1 MARDFVPLVNTTLKG
16 RYVAEQEIGR
26 GGSAL
31 IFRARDPGGRIVA
44 LKVLRPELLVSVEA
58 DRFLREIRLAST
70 LQHPHIA
77 PLLDSGS
84 VEWVIYYVMAYIE
97 GPTLRQA
104 LAEKSPFDVSRAVT
118 IGVDLLGAIEHA
130 HARGIVHRDVKPD
143 NIVLSNDRGSVLL
156 DFGIARAMEASG
168 GDALTAAG
176 IAIGTVSYMSPEQ
189 VLGVR
194 TPDPRSD
201 LYSLGCV
208 LYECLTGTPPFTHA
222 ADPIVMQMHV
232 RDAPR
237 TLRERRPEV
246 SPALEAAIMRAL
258 AKRPEDRWGSAT
270 EMRQA
275 IEGAVGR

>member
-1 MARDFVPLVNTTLKG
+1 MPRDFVGLVNTTLKG
-16 RYVAEQEIGR
+16 RYTAEQEIGR

-104 LAEKSPFDVSRAVT
+104 LAERSPLDIAQATR
-118 IGVDLLGAIEHA
+118 IGLDLLGALDHA
-130 HARGIVHRDVKPD
+130 HAHGIVHRDVKPD
-143 NIVLSNDRGSVLL
+143 NIVLSPERGAVLL

-168 GDALTAAG
+168 ESLTAAG

-189 VLGVR
+189 VMGVR
-194 TPDPRSD
+194 SPDPRSD
-201 LYSLGCV
+201 IYALGCV

-222 ADPIVMQMHV
+222 SDPVVMQMHV
-232 RDAPR
+232 RDVPR
-237 TLRERRPEV
+237 PVRDRRAEVPE
-246 SPALEAAIMRAL
+246 ALDAVIMRAL
-258 AKRPEDRWGSAT
+258 AKRPEERWASAE
-270 EMRQA
+270 EMREA
-275 IEGAVGR
+275 VEKAVGR

>member
-1 MARDFVPLVNTTLKG
+1 MPRDFVGLVNTTLKG

-31 IFRARDPGGRIVA
+31 IFRAREPGGRTVA

-70 LQHPHIA
+70 LEHPHIA

-104 LAEKSPFDVSRAVT
+104 LAQRSPMEIAEAVK
-118 IGVDLLGAIEHA
+118 IGMELLDAIEHA
-130 HARGIVHRDVKPD
+130 HARGVVHRDVKPD
-143 NIVLSNDRGSVLL
+143 NIVLSSDRGAVLL

-176 IAIGTVSYMSPEQ
+176 IAIGTVTYMSPEQ

-194 TPDPRSD
+194 EPDPRSD
-201 LYSLGCV
+201 VYALGCV
-208 LYECLTGTPPFTHA
+208 LYECLTGAPPFAHA
-222 ADPIVMQMHV
+222 ADPVVMQMHV

-237 TLRERRPEV
+237 PLRDRRADIP
-246 SPALEAAIMRAL
+246 PALDAAIIRAL
-258 AKRPEDRWGSAT
+258 AKRPEERWPSAAA
-270 EMRQA
+270 MREE
-275 IEGAVGR
+275 IGRAVGR

>member
-1 MARDFVPLVNTTLKG
+1 MPRDFVGLVNTTLKG
-16 RYVAEQEIGR
+16 RYTAEQEIGR

-104 LAEKSPFDVSRAVT
+104 LAERSPLDIPQATRISL
-118 IGVDLLGAIEHA
+118 DLLGALDHA

-143 NIVLSNDRGSVLL
+143 NIVLSPEQGAVLL

-168 GDALTAAG
+168 ESLTAAG

-189 VLGVR
+189 VMGVR
-194 TPDPRSD
+194 SPDPRSD
-201 LYSLGCV
+201 IYALGCV

-222 ADPIVMQMHV
+222 SDPVVMQMHV
-232 RDAPR
+232 RDVPR
-237 TLRERRPEV
+237 KVRDRRAEVPE
-246 SPALEAAIMRAL
+246 ALDAVIMRAL
-258 AKRPEDRWGSAT
+258 AKRPEERWASAE
-270 EMRQA
+270 EMRGA
-275 IEGAVGR
+275 VEKAVGR

>member
-1 MARDFVPLVNTTLKG
+1 MARDFVGLVNTTLRG
-16 RYVAEQEIGR
+16 RYTAEQEIGR

-31 IFRARDPGGRIVA
+31 IFRARDPGGSVVA

-70 LQHPHIA
+70 LRHPNIA

-104 LAEKSPFDVSRAVT
+104 LAERSPLEIPQAVK
-118 IGVDLLGAIEHA
+118 IGTDLLGALEHA
-130 HARGIVHRDVKPD
+130 HAHGIVHRDVKPD
-143 NIVLSNDRGSVLL
+143 NIVLSSEKGAVLL

-168 GDALTAAG
+168 ESLTAAG

-189 VLGVR
+189 VMGVR
-194 TPDPRSD
+194 APDPRSD
-201 LYSLGCV
+201 IYALGCV

-222 ADPIVMQMHV
+222 SDPVVMQMHV

-237 TLRERRPEV
+237 APRERRAEL
-246 SPALEAAIMRAL
+246 PAALDAVIIRAL
-258 AKRPEDRWGSAT
+258 AKRPEERWGSAG
-270 EMRQA
+270 EMREA
-275 IEGAVGR
+275 LERAVGR

>member
-1 MARDFVPLVNTTLKG
+1 MPRDFVGLVNTTLKG
-16 RYVAEQEIGR
+16 RYTAEQEIGR

-104 LAEKSPFDVSRAVT
+104 LAERSPLDIPQATRISL
-118 IGVDLLGAIEHA
+118 DLLGALDHA
-130 HARGIVHRDVKPD
+130 HAHGIVHRDVKPD
-143 NIVLSNDRGSVLL
+143 NIVLSPEQGAVLL

-168 GDALTAAG
+168 ESLTAAG

-189 VLGVR
+189 VMGVR
-194 TPDPRSD
+194 SPDPRSD
-201 LYSLGCV
+201 IYALGCV

-222 ADPIVMQMHV
+222 SDPVVMQMHV
-232 RDAPR
+232 RDVPR
-237 TLRERRPEV
+237 PVRDRRAEVPE
-246 SPALEAAIMRAL
+246 ALDAVIMRAL
-258 AKRPEDRWGSAT
+258 AKRPEERWASAE
-270 EMRQA
+270 EMRGA
-275 IEGAVGR
+275 VEKAVGR